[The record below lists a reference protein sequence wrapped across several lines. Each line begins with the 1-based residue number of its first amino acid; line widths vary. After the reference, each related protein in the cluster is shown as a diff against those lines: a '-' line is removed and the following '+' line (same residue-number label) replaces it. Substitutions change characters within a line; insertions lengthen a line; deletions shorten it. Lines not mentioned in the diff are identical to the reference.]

1 MATWLEGRLL
11 ALGDT
16 VEGHG
21 VGVRTG
27 AAAWVVSLRA
37 PRGRLTYGSG
47 AEAGLGSWGQ
57 AQLSQAGC
65 RRKTTRSKAARQQGL
80 THPRGP
86 LSSHAE
92 PCLRIYSSHSTLTS
106 ALFNI
111 SHLLRIFMA

>member
-47 AEAGLGSWGQ
+47 AEAGLRRGWGAGARHSCRGLDAEGRRRGAKLPGSRD
-57 AQLSQAGC
+57 SH
-65 RRKTTRSKAARQQGL
+65 TREARSPPTQSPVYGFIPHTPHSPLLFL
-80 THPRGP
+80 TFPT
-86 LSSHAE
+86 
-92 PCLRIYSSHSTLTS
+92 C
-106 ALFNI
+106 
-111 SHLLRIFMA
+111 